1 MVFFL
6 GYFGIVF
13 NNELVLGDVGE
24 INGNDLN
31 EVIVIKDLYVYYI
44 LKDGG
49 VEVGDGKMESND
61 GYISKIDVKFDE
73 VVNELKRFFGLKKII
88 GFKDKVKSKINNFI
102 GGGKDKGV
110 GKDLIEKMKC
120 FDNKVEVDKKDE

>member
-1 MVFFL
+1 M
-6 GYFGIVF
+6 
-13 NNELVLGDVGE
+13 VLGGVGE
-24 INGNDLN
+24 LNKNDFYGI
-31 EVIVIKDLYVYYI
+31 IVINDLYVYYI

-49 VEVGDGKMESND
+49 VEVGDGKLESNE

-88 GFKDKVKSKINNFI
+88 GFKDKVKSKIMNFI

-120 FDNKVEVDKKDE
+120 FDNKFEVDKKDE

>member
-1 MVFFL
+1 M
-6 GYFGIVF
+6 
-13 NNELVLGDVGE
+13 VLGDVGK
-24 INGNDLN
+24 INGIDLN
-31 EVIVIKDLYVYYI
+31 EVIVIKDLYVYYS
-44 LKDGG
+44 LKDEG
-49 VEVGDGKMESND
+49 VEIGDGKIESND

-88 GFKDKVKSKINNFI
+88 GFKDKVKSKIINFI

-110 GKDLIEKMKC
+110 GKDLIEKIKC